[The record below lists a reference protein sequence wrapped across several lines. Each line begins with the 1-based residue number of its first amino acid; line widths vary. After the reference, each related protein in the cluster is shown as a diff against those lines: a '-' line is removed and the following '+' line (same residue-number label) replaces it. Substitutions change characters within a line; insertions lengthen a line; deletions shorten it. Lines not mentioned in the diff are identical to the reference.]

1 MPNFPIV
8 DSHVHLYDVDR
19 LPYPWLQRVPRINR
33 TYSLADFDAA
43 RGAVQV
49 EQIVF
54 AEVLVGDGLHLEE
67 ARFVQEQADRDPRL
81 SGMIAFAPVEKGA
94 AVEADLAALAQFRV
108 LRGIRRLIEVEHD
121 PTVALEPRFLEG
133 VRCVGRHGLPFDICV
148 KHWGIVVAL
157 ELARRCPD
165 VRFVLDHL
173 GKPGIKHGLREPWWG
188 QMRELAAL
196 PNVVCK
202 VSGVISE
209 ADHDDWTPEQ
219 VKPYITHAIECF
231 GFDRVLFGSD
241 WTVAELT
248 HSYGAWVDIVDDV
261 VAGCSESELRRLYR
275 DNAIQSYKLP
285 G

>member
-173 GKPGIKHGLREPWWG
+173 GKPGIKHGLREPRG
-188 QMRELAAL
+188 DA
-196 PNVVCK
+196 
-202 VSGVISE
+202 
-209 ADHDDWTPEQ
+209 
-219 VKPYITHAIECF
+219 
-231 GFDRVLFGSD
+231 
-241 WTVAELT
+241 
-248 HSYGAWVDIVDDV
+248 
-261 VAGCSESELRRLYR
+261 
-275 DNAIQSYKLP
+275 
-285 G
+285 